1 MDIGEMVVHGWKFKL
16 VDDKLSITSEQDPN
30 VHLEL
35 EAKAAFSLLDYLY
48 QYRDDLAL
56 AAKGGEESEEDSN
69 RVTSGSAFATGA
81 SDSTNSETR
90 PRGL

>member
-16 VDDKLSITSEQDPN
+16 VDDELSITSEQDPN

-56 AAKGGEESEEDSN
+56 AAKGGEESEEESK
-69 RVTSGSAFATGA
+69 RVASGSGFATSA
-81 SDSTNSETR
+81 SDSTTSEIR